1 MVSMPEWSEGRV
13 VVVVVVVDENY
24 KAPAIEALHDL
35 KLH

>member
-1 MVSMPEWSEGRV
+1 MVSMPEWSEGR